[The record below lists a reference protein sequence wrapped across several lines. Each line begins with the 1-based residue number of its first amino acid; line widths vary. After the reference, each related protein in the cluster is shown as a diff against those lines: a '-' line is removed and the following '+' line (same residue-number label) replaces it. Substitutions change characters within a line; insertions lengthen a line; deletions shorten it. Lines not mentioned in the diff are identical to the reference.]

1 MNRKINIAIN
11 GFGRIGK
18 AVFKIII
25 EKYSD
30 KINIVAINKLSDN
43 KIVTHLLKY
52 DSIYGK
58 FNHNIKYDKN
68 SISIDDKKI
77 LSFAEKDPLR
87 LPWQKLKVDLVL
99 ECTGKF
105 RTKEESDL
113 HLQAGAKRVIIS
125 APAKDDDILTV
136 VMGVNEKNIKKTNKI
151 ISLASCTTNCLS
163 PVTKIIQDTFGIK
176 KAIMTTIHSYT
187 ATQNILDGSHKDL
200 RRSRAACLNI
210 VPTTTG
216 AALATTKVIP
226 ELKNKFDGMSMRV
239 PTPVGSLCDIVFITK
254 KKTNEEEVN
263 DVFRKMCKT
272 KKYKGVVKAEDEE
285 IVLAD
290 IVGSS
295 FSSIVDLSST
305 KVVGDDLVKVIVWY
319 DNEWGYSSRLVD
331 AILYLQGK

>member
-1 MNRKINIAIN
+1 
-11 GFGRIGK
+11 
-18 AVFKIII
+18 
-25 EKYSD
+25 
-30 KINIVAINKLSDN
+30 
-43 KIVTHLLKY
+43 
-52 DSIYGK
+52 
-58 FNHNIKYDKN
+58 
-68 SISIDDKKI
+68 
-77 LSFAEKDPLR
+77 
-87 LPWQKLKVDLVL
+87 
-99 ECTGKF
+99 
-105 RTKEESDL
+105 
-113 HLQAGAKRVIIS
+113 
-125 APAKDDDILTV
+125 
-136 VMGVNEKNIKKTNKI
+136 
-151 ISLASCTTNCLS
+151 
-163 PVTKIIQDTFGIK
+163 
-176 KAIMTTIHSYT
+176 
-187 ATQNILDGSHKDL
+187 
-200 RRSRAACLNI
+200 LNI